1 MSDAVTAVVV
11 FHISR
16 KM

>member
-1 MSDAVTAVVV
+1 MSDAVVV
-11 FHISR
+11 FHIRR